1 MPSLDIHNFSFE
13 KLMEFASTAKGDVF
27 LKTPDG
33 DVLNMKSK
41 LTQLLALSGSI
52 DWGTIGEA
60 TVICKDQ
67 EDEARL
73 FRLNLWGNEGDQAAD
88 K

>member
-1 MPSLDIHNFSFE
+1 MPSIDIHNFSLE
-13 KLMEFASTAKGDVF
+13 KLMEFAATAKGDIF
-27 LKTPDG
+27 LKTPEG

-41 LTQLLALSGSI
+41 LTQLLALSGNI
-52 DWGTIGEA
+52 DWGTVGEA
-60 TVICKDQ
+60 TVICKDP

-73 FRLNLWGNEGDQAAD
+73 FRMNLWGTDAE